1 MWNRHEG
8 VITLLINAYLCAS
21 GITMV
26 VAFVCKRFC
35 HQLTPRLLIR
45 ASLAVLVGALWP
57 LLILGIVAFGCVV
70 LLANVQRA
78 TNPYLSGAAQ
88 MQENKAG
95 RNQPDDADRRPIV
108 AAPR

>member
-1 MWNRHEG
+1 VWHRHEG

-26 VAFVCKRFC
+26 VAFVCKR
-35 HQLTPRLLIR
+35 LIR
-45 ASLAVLVGALWP
+45 ASLGVLVGALWP
-57 LLILGIVAFGCVV
+57 LLILGIVAFGGVV

>member
-1 MWNRHEG
+1 MWHRHEG
-8 VITLLINAYLCAS
+8 VIALLINAYLCAS

-35 HQLTPRLLIR
+35 HQLTPRPLIR
-45 ASLAVLVGALWP
+45 TSLAVLVGGLWP

-70 LLANVQRA
+70 LLANVKMA
-78 TNPYLSGAAQ
+78 TNPSLSGAAQ
-88 MQENKAG
+88 MQEDKAG
-95 RNQPDDADRRPIV
+95 RNQPDDANRLPIV

>member
-1 MWNRHEG
+1 
-8 VITLLINAYLCAS
+8 VIALLINAYLCAS
-21 GITMV
+21 GIAMV

-35 HQLTPRLLIR
+35 HRLTPRPLVR

-70 LLANVQRA
+70 LLANVKR
-78 TNPYLSGAAQ
+78 TTTPYLSGAART
-88 MQENKAG
+88 QEDEAG
-95 RNQPDDADRRPIV
+95 RNQPDDASRLPIV

>member
-1 MWNRHEG
+1 M
-8 VITLLINAYLCAS
+8 ITLLINAYLCAS

>member
-1 MWNRHEG
+1 MWHRQEG
-8 VITLLINAYLCAS
+8 LITLLINAYLCAS

-45 ASLAVLVGALWP
+45 ASLAVLVGVLWP
-57 LLILGIVAFGCVV
+57 LLILGIVAFGGVV

-88 MQENKAG
+88 YAG
-95 RNQPDDADRRPIV
+95 EQSRSQSTR
-108 AAPR
+108 

>member
-1 MWNRHEG
+1 M
-8 VITLLINAYLCAS
+8 IALLINMYLCAS

-35 HQLTPRLLIR
+35 HQLTPRPLVR
-45 ASLAVLVGALWP
+45 ASVAVLVGALWP
-57 LLILGIVAFGCVV
+57 LLILGIAALGCVV
-70 LLANVQRA
+70 LLAKVQRA

-88 MQENKAG
+88 MQENEAG

>member
-1 MWNRHEG
+1 MWHRQEG

-45 ASLAVLVGALWP
+45 ALLAVLVGALWP
-57 LLILGIVAFGCVV
+57 LLILGIVAFGGVV
-70 LLANVQRA
+70 LLANVHRA

>member
-1 MWNRHEG
+1 M
-8 VITLLINAYLCAS
+8 LINMYLCAS

-35 HQLTPRLLIR
+35 HQLTPRLLVR
-45 ASLAVLVGALWP
+45 ASFAVLVGALWP
-57 LLILGIVAFGCVV
+57 LLILGIAAFGCVV

-88 MQENKAG
+88 MQENKSG

>member
-1 MWNRHEG
+1 M
-8 VITLLINAYLCAS
+8 
-21 GITMV
+21 
-26 VAFVCKRFC
+26 
-35 HQLTPRLLIR
+35 
-45 ASLAVLVGALWP
+45 
-57 LLILGIVAFGCVV
+57 ILGIVAFGCVV